1 MDLFEIEGGE
11 DNPIYQQVASG
22 NNFRHYS
29 FLESMIEAAVASERQ
44 WISQSLIKAINFH
57 AIAGLHYEAGQYRSH
72 EVTVGPHTP
81 PRFYR
86 VGPLMDH
93 FVNTVNRYWES
104 SDPIGLAAYS
114 LWRVNHIHPFV
125 NGNGRTA
132 RAMSYF
138 ILCVKSG
145 GLLPGRMVLPQ
156 VLALEPVRSL
166 YVRALRQADEGELLS
181 LTTLIQGLVARQ
193 IQDVD

>member
-1 MDLFEIEGGE
+1 MK
-11 DNPIYQQVASG
+11 Y
-22 NNFRHYS
+22 Y
-29 FLESMIEAAVASERQ
+29 
-44 WISQSLIKAINFH
+44 
-57 AIAGLHYEAGQYRSH
+57 

-166 YVRALRQADEGELLS
+166 YVRALRQADESELLS